1 MLREESEGYSK
12 LIAELGQSTL
22 NSQLLQNIQ
31 SLIGCFNLD
40 PNRVL
45 DIILESFENNPQMYE
60 TFLALL
66 KHYKADD
73 DTICQIIGFKYQ
85 SLHQLNLSSDDQPSS
100 DSLYL
105 VTSYLVKY
113 RLIDLNDLLPHLYPT
128 EQQVSKSYKEEFEAA
143 RQYAKKL
150 TSINLSESTGN
161 ESVSSQL
168 DDAPI
173 SKSSTN
179 ITSVQMSSNV
189 QQQLKDYKE
198 TKKLENQKINL
209 LKNLISI
216 GDFKNAIRLIE
227 NLPQWYLA
235 LHVDQSRSI
244 CKSLDRLFVDKMYK
258 KYNMLSKYMR
268 AKLVNDAKNNDLS
281 TCEILEEFLST
292 ILPILLS
299 LGPSLAYDSIL
310 FTKLIRICI
319 AFLDSKKFAAT
330 NGQKESTPTQGEEQ
344 ELKKIDSSQIL
355 NQLDQIELN
364 FYNQIY
370 TLLNEIFLPALSM
383 IQMNPCLAIELWNLM
398 KLFPY
403 EMRYNLYN
411 NWRLSTYK
419 HFPLLIRARAD
430 CQEKIKYLLK

>member
-12 LIAELGQSTL
+12 LITELGQSTL
-22 NSQLLQNIQ
+22 DSQLLENIQ

-85 SLHQLNLSSDDQPSS
+85 SLHQLNQTNDDQPSS

-105 VTSYLVKY
+105 VTSYLLKH

-128 EQQVSKSYKEEFEAA
+128 EQQITKSYKEEFEAA

-168 DDAPI
+168 DDVPS
-173 SKSSTN
+173 SKSSAN
-179 ITSVQMSSNV
+179 ITSVQLSSNV
-189 QQQLKDYKE
+189 QQQIKENKE

-235 LHVDQSRSI
+235 LHLEQSRSI

-258 KYNMLSKYMR
+258 KYNLLSNYMR
-268 AKLVNDAKNNDLS
+268 TKLLNDTKNAEVS
-281 TCEILEEFLST
+281 TCEILEEFISV

-319 AFLDSKKFAAT
+319 AFLDSKKVAIT
-330 NGQKESTPTQGEEQ
+330 NGHKESTPTNGEDEGPN
-344 ELKKIDSSQIL
+344 KIDSSQIL
-355 NQLDQIELN
+355 KQMDKIELD